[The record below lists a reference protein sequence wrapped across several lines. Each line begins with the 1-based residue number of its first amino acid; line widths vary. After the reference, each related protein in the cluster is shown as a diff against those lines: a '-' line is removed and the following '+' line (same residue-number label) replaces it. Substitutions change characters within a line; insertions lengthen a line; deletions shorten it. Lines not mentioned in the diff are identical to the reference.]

1 MGEVEAEAEQTE
13 IPPMDPMAPD
23 AVLEERPRVMA
34 RDPVC
39 GVDVDPIGAAASVE
53 HRGVPYY
60 FCSLTCKAEFEADP
74 VRYAG

>member
-1 MGEVEAEAEQTE
+1 MGEAEESGLPPPE
-13 IPPMDPMAPD
+13 PIPSD

-39 GVDVDPIGAAASVE
+39 GVDVDPIGAAGSVE

-60 FCSLTCKAEFEADP
+60 FCSLACKAEFEADP
-74 VRYAG
+74 VRYAGS